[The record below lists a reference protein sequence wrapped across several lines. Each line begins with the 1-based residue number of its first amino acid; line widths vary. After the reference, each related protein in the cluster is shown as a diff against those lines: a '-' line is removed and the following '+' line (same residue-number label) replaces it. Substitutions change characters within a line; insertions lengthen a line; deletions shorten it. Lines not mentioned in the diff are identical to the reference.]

1 MNPQWPSH
9 TACCISY
16 ESPRACRLQAAGP
29 QAVDAHVDTFSAHTL
44 VDYCTQTCMCPLQAK
59 NSSIGSLPHSG
70 GPGTDSDTALWHI
83 WRRFANADEHGSVYY
98 ERVVM
103 VVVSE

>member
-1 MNPQWPSH
+1 MV
-9 TACCISY
+9 
-16 ESPRACRLQAAGP
+16 CRLQAAGP

-70 GPGTDSDTALWHI
+70 GPGTDSDTDLLHI